1 MRFPIRSAS
10 EATPFVEWLRN
21 APSNYVD
28 DARRISGLIEEEAM
42 RGTQFAQLTA
52 FVAVAENRSFTKAAS
67 YLGIKAPSLSHAIRS
82 LEEQFGVRLL
92 NRTTRIVALTDA
104 GAQLL
109 GHLGPVLES
118 VDRAIDA
125 VNEFRDKPSGTLR
138 LTVHPVAAV
147 TVIGPMVARFS
158 AEYPE
163 ISLDI
168 SVEVERKDI
177 VGERFDAGIHPG
189 DGIAQDMIALPIGG
203 QFRFSTVASPDYL
216 ARNAGPSVPDDLRR
230 HNCIRYRGGP
240 DSDGQPWKFRKADQ
254 AVDVAVKGSLTV
266 NDPAF
271 ALKAALDGMGIVQ
284 LPEMWIAPLVAEGRL
299 VRLLEDWSPRQ
310 TEFSLFYSSR
320 RHLPV
325 KLRALVDFLRKESKD
340 VAQINEDRSVCL
352 AVVAADRR
360 RSEPSAGGEQRNAN
374 DLPRTGE
381 VIPIRRRPAP
391 PSPDNALAMAPGG

>member
-1 MRFPIRSAS
+1 
-10 EATPFVEWLRN
+10 
-21 APSNYVD
+21 
-28 DARRISGLIEEEAM
+28 M

-67 YLGIKAPSLSHAIRS
+67 HLGIKAPSLSHAIQS

-92 NRTTRIVALTDA
+92 NRTTRSVALTDA
-104 GAQLL
+104 GEQLL
-109 GHLGPVLES
+109 SHLTPVLES

-125 VNEFRDKPSGTLR
+125 VNAFRDKPSGTLR

-177 VGERFDAGIHPG
+177 VGERFDAGVHPG

-203 QFRFSTVASPDYL
+203 QVRFRTVASPDYL
-216 ARNAGPSVPDDLRR
+216 ARNAGPPAPDDLRR

-254 AVDVAVKGSLTV
+254 VVDVAVKGSLTV
-266 NDPAF
+266 NDPAL

-299 VRLLEDWSPRQ
+299 VRLLDDWSPRQ

-325 KLRALVDFLRKESKD
+325 KLRALVDFLREESKD
-340 VAQINEDRSVCL
+340 AAHVIDGRPVCFPVVA
-352 AVVAADRR
+352 AADRR
-360 RSEPSAGGEQRNAN
+360 RSEPSAGGEQRDTN
-374 DLPRTGE
+374 DLTRTGE
-381 VIPIRRRPAP
+381 VIPIRRLPALP
-391 PSPDNALAMAPGG
+391 PPDNALAMAPGG